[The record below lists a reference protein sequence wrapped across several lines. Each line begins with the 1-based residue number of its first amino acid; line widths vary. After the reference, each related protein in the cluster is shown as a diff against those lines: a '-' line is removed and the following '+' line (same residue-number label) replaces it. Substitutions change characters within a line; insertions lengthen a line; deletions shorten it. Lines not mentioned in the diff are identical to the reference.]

1 MRTSERQ
8 ERATQAVAWLCVAM
22 VHAGLL
28 WLLVQPLSRGQADRG
43 EQLRL
48 RLVFLEPIRPPSPKA
63 AVPLPPNANATARA
77 MPTRTAGQPKR
88 VPRTT
93 ASATEPVS
101 NSTASAAELLE
112 QGRQWAREQSPPDFQ
127 AAPLRSR
134 RAQLPGGDHADAFR
148 MRPPPSPKRVMD
160 FIARAFGDPGSPC
173 PRIQANI
180 SGLLTATSE
189 RERKLLEDELR
200 RDRELCR
207 P

>member
-1 MRTSERQ
+1 MRNDERQ
-8 ERATQAVAWLCVAM
+8 GRATQAMAWLIVVA
-22 VHAGLL
+22 VHAALL
-28 WLLVQPLSRGQADRG
+28 WILIQPLSRKPADKG
-43 EQLRL
+43 EQVRL
-48 RLVFLEPIRPPSPKA
+48 RLVFLEPVRPPSPPA
-63 AVPLPPNANATARA
+63 TAPLPAPTSARTTTARA
-77 MPTRTAGQPKR
+77 VRRPIANPPAA
-88 VPRTT
+88 V
-93 ASATEPVS
+93 AATEPATDPVA
-101 NSTASAAELLE
+101 STAELLE

-134 RAQLPGGDHADAFR
+134 RAQLPGGDRAGVFR

-180 SGLLTATSE
+180 SGLLTATSA
-189 RERKLLEDELR
+189 RERKLLEEELH

>member
-1 MRTSERQ
+1 MRTNERQ
-8 ERATQAVAWLCVAM
+8 ERATQAMAWLCVAL

-28 WLLVQPLSRGQADRG
+28 WLLVQPLGRGQADRG
-43 EQLRL
+43 QLVRL
-48 RLVFLEPIRPPSPKA
+48 RLVFLEPIRPPSPVA
-63 AVPLPPNANATARA
+63 ARPLAPDAPARA
-77 MPTRTAGQPKR
+77 RPARAVSQPKR
-88 VPRTT
+88 VPRAA
-93 ASATEPVS
+93 ASATEPAADSAV
-101 NSTASAAELLE
+101 SAAELLE
-112 QGRQWAREQSPPDFQ
+112 QGRQWAREQSPPDFR

-189 RERKLLEDELR
+189 RERKRLEDELR

>member
-1 MRTSERQ
+1 MRTNERQ
-8 ERATQAVAWLCVAM
+8 ERATQAMAWLCVAV

-43 EQLRL
+43 EQVRL
-48 RLVFLEPIRPPSPKA
+48 RLVFLEPIRQPSPIA
-63 AVPLPPNANATARA
+63 IVPLPPDATARA
-77 MPTRTAGQPKR
+77 MPARTMSQPDRLPR
-88 VPRTT
+88 VTS
-93 ASATEPVS
+93 SATEPVS
-101 NSTASAAELLE
+101 HSAVSTAELLE

-127 AAPLRSR
+127 ATPLRNR
-134 RAQLPGGDHADAFR
+134 RAQLPGGDRAGVFR

-189 RERKLLEDELR
+189 RERKLLDEELR

>member
-8 ERATQAVAWLCVAM
+8 ERATQAMAWLCVVA

-28 WLLVQPLSRGQADRG
+28 WLLVQPLSRGPTDRG
-43 EQLRL
+43 EQGRL
-48 RLVFLEPIRPPSPKA
+48 RLVFLEPIRPPSPIA
-63 AVPLPPNANATARA
+63 IAPMPADATARA
-77 MPTRTAGQPKR
+77 MPARTVTQPSRLPR
-88 VPRTT
+88 VTS
-93 ASATEPVS
+93 SATEPVS
-101 NSTASAAELLE
+101 NSAVSTAELLE

-127 AAPLRSR
+127 AAPLRNR
-134 RAQLPGGDHADAFR
+134 RAQLPGGDRAGVFR

-189 RERKLLEDELR
+189 RERNLLDEELR